1 MLCRSFSVDFALL
14 RDQRRTSGM
23 SCWLSLI
30 DVEEVAGVCSEG
42 SDGIG
47 LVWDG
52 GADDGLLR
60 F

>member
-1 MLCRSFSVDFALL
+1 MLCRSFSVYFVLL
-14 RDQRRTSGM
+14 RDQRCTSEM
-23 SCWLSLI
+23 SCLLLLI

-52 GADDGLLR
+52 GADGLLP

>member
-1 MLCRSFSVDFALL
+1 
-14 RDQRRTSGM
+14 M
-23 SCWLSLI
+23 SCLLLLI

-52 GADDGLLR
+52 GADGLLP